1 MYTGKFIAVFT
12 KTQGYILQEGISND
26 TALAYFYF
34 APKVMKTEEHFF
46 YTELSLLAEI
56 GGYLGLLLGVSLW
69 HFASWVADLLQDRIN
84 KIEAKE
90 KIKPEKQEG
99 MDC

>member
-1 MYTGKFIAVFT
+1 M
-12 KTQGYILQEGISND
+12 QEGIRND

-34 APKVMKTEEHFF
+34 APKVMKTTEHFF
-46 YTELSLLAEI
+46 YTALSLMAEI

-69 HFASWVADLLQDRIN
+69 HFASWISDSLQERIN

-90 KIKPEKQEG
+90 KIQPERQEG
-99 MDC
+99 ADGLNAD